1 MPALF
6 IGTRPVARACSMRPF
21 AISDSH
27 ASVAAGLL
35 LAALAYGLHGS
46 ALNGDWRFDDPVSLL
61 TLITNP
67 AVADYFLSPQLL
79 QSLGIPFFN
88 PWPALDYSLDIALFG
103 LNATACYAHHLSV
116 IWAVAVLTYLLLQR
130 AAGHFWGFVAAALF
144 LAGPPVAVVSQ
155 QLMSRH
161 YATGLAF
168 AILAILF
175 WLRTHEGG
183 SRASLALAAGC
194 YLAAMLNKEVF
205 VPLPLVLLFLGSASL
220 KARCGALVPFLLT
233 AALFLAWRAVMLG
246 TIIGGYSGGFHA
258 AGGIPGSLATLPAVF
273 FGEGWPALAGGLILL
288 LACVPLLSRQTLP
301 PLLAAAAALALPFS
315 AIHVSTQVSDLR
327 FAFLPWWGACV
338 VFSLGL
344 PGLLAT
350 PIAHTEGEGKRHP
363 IGMRHA
369 LVVLAALGLFGVTL
383 SRSQAISRAYDTVAA
398 EFDVQGRFLRDHD
411 ETVGY
416 VPVGGVANFLQ
427 FQYATSALKRKLS
440 AGKSPVAIPFADSAP
455 VLAGTTPIHAYDPAC
470 RCMRKGTGSTQG
482 DTYRPALPM
491 AVLLDRSKVGLAWH
505 FRHPPDSACFL
516 TFPDLNVAATVPC
529 SGEILFPLPP
539 WLRGSFVFFVRTA
552 DGLWNASPSLV
563 FPGEGQ
569 KLEWSPDLPDPK
581 AAG

>member
-1 MPALF
+1 M
-6 IGTRPVARACSMRPF
+6 
-21 AISDSH
+21 
-27 ASVAAGLL
+27 AAGLL
-35 LAALAYGLHGS
+35 LAALTYGLHGS
-46 ALNGDWRFDDPVSLL
+46 ALNGGWRFDDPVTLL
-61 TLITNP
+61 ALVTHP
-67 AVADYFLSPQLL
+67 AIAGHFFSPQLL
-79 QSLGIPFFN
+79 QSQGIPFFS
-88 PWPALDYSLDIALFG
+88 PWPVLHYSLDITLFG
-103 LNATACYAHHLSV
+103 LNATASYAHHLSV
-116 IWAVAVLTYLLLQR
+116 IWAVAVLTFFLLQR
-130 AAGHFWGFVAAALF
+130 SAGHFWGFVAAALF
-144 LAGPPVAVVSQ
+144 LAGSPVAVVSQ

-161 YATGLAF
+161 YAAGLAF
-168 AILAILF
+168 AVLAILF
-175 WLRTHEGG
+175 WLRTREGG
-183 SRASLALAAGC
+183 SRAFLALATGC

-205 VPLPLVLLFLGSASL
+205 IPLPLVLLFLGRGSF

-233 AALFLAWRAVMLG
+233 AALLVAWRAFMLG
-246 TIIGGYSGGFHA
+246 TIIGGYGGRFHA
-258 AGGIPGSLATLPAVF
+258 AGDIPRSLARLPTVF

-288 LACVPLLSRQTLP
+288 LAAVFLLSRQTLP

-338 VFSLGL
+338 MFALGV
-344 PGLLAT
+344 PRFLAA
-350 PIAHTEGEGKRHP
+350 PIAHTEGGGKNHLIDTR
-363 IGMRHA
+363 RA
-369 LVVLAALGLFGVTL
+369 LVILATLGLFGVTL
-383 SRSQAISRAYDTVAA
+383 ARTQATSRAYDTIAA

-427 FQYATSALKRKLS
+427 FQYATSALKRRLS

-470 RCMRKGTGSTQG
+470 RCMRKGTRSTQG
-482 DTYRPALPM
+482 NTYRPALPM
-491 AVLLDRSKVGLAWH
+491 AVLLDRSNIGLAWH
-505 FRHPPDSACFL
+505 FRRPPDSACFL

-539 WLRGSFVFFVRTA
+539 WLRGSFIFLVRTA
-552 DGLWNASPSLV
+552 DGLWNASPSMV